1 MRLCNKSMAMG
12 AVAWLWVASVS
23 AGGADLQL
31 IEAIKDHDHETVR
44 ALLTQKV
51 DVNAREGD
59 GATALHWA
67 VERDDLET
75 IEALLGAG
83 ADVNAANDY
92 GVTPISL
99 ACTNRNATVVKKLL
113 VAGADPNAATSMG
126 ETALMTCA
134 RTSSADAV
142 AALFDHGASNVNAR
156 EESHGQTALMWAVT
170 QEDPEVVRLL
180 LGHGADVRARSA
192 SHLLPSWLGTGNAFE
207 ETVMLPHRGSTP
219 LLFAARYGRIDS
231 VRLLLDAGA
240 DVNETAPNGESA
252 LVMASFSGQGRFA
265 AFLLERGANLNAAA
279 AGYTALHTAVS
290 RGDLELVKALCAHG
304 ADPNS
309 RITKGSRQ
317 QRNLNWYAL
326 SGSLAGATPFWLA
339 AKYAEV
345 DIMRFLAAA
354 GADPLLSP
362 DNGTTPLM
370 AIAGAGWNTQRM
382 NRRDQGIGVDAARL
396 YLAAGER
403 PTREGTKLALELG
416 NDVNA
421 TDPDGNTALHAA
433 VRLAYSSVVDLLVE
447 HGGKLDLENNDGRSA
462 LDLMCVDAAGKLVR
476 RSAGSCPDSAR

>member
-1 MRLCNKSMAMG
+1 MRLCNKSMAAG
-12 AVAWLWVASVS
+12 AVVWLLVASVL
-23 AGGADLQL
+23 AAGADVQL

-44 ALLTQKV
+44 ALLDQKV

-67 VERDDLET
+67 VERDDVRT
-75 IEALLGAG
+75 IEALLRAG
-83 ADVNAANDY
+83 ADATAANDY

-99 ACTNRNATVVKKLL
+99 ACTNRNATAVTKLL
-113 VAGADPNAATSMG
+113 IAGADPNAATSMG

-134 RTSSADAV
+134 RTSSADAL

-156 EESHGQTALMWAVT
+156 EKSHGQTALMWAAT
-170 QEDPEVVRLL
+170 QEDSDVLRLL
-180 LGHGADVRARSA
+180 LEHGADVRARST
-192 SHLLPSWLGTGNAFE
+192 SHLLPSWLGTGNSFE
-207 ETVMLPHRGSTP
+207 TSVMLPHRGSTP
-219 LLFAARYGRIDS
+219 LLFAARHGRIDS
-231 VRLLLDAGA
+231 ARLLLDAGA
-240 DVNETAPNGESA
+240 DVNEEAPNGESA
-252 LVMASFSGQGRFA
+252 LVMASFSGQGKFA
-265 AFLLERGANLNAAA
+265 AFLLEHGANPNAAA

-309 RITKGSRQ
+309 RITRGSRQ

-339 AKYAEV
+339 AKYTEV
-345 DIMRFLAAA
+345 NIMRFLAAA

-362 DNGTTPLM
+362 ENGMPPLL
-370 AIAGAGWNTQRM
+370 AAAGAGWNTQRM
-382 NRRDQGIGVDAARL
+382 DRRDQGIGVDAARRL
-396 YLAAGER
+396 LEAGER

-421 TDPDGNTALHAA
+421 IDPEGNTALHTA
-433 VRLAYSSVVDLLVE
+433 VRLAYSSVVDLLVK
-447 HGGKLDLENNDGRSA
+447 HGGKLDFENNDGRSP
-462 LDLMCVDAAGKLVR
+462 LDLMCVDAAGTLVR
-476 RSAGSCPDSAR
+476 RSSGSCPDAAR